1 MLTHPLLSFAARLI
15 ALLAVLAAPLCA
27 SAQPTEYEVGA
38 SLVCDTQTQAERF
51 VALFSGDAQ
60 AAIDAVNAEEHDP
73 TACALINAAYLR
85 GSHVGTARH
94 GDSAFEIVRILVVG
108 IDTPAGIQ
116 AVQPSAYFSLFGVK
130 EYAVKPVTRMCHL
143 TGRMNEVPNQ
153 KGSIATNSP

>member
-1 MLTHPLLSFAARLI
+1 MLTHPLPSFATRLI
-15 ALLAVLAAPLCA
+15 PLLAALAVPLCA

-51 VALFSGDAQ
+51 VALFSGDAR

-85 GSHVGTARH
+85 GSQVGTARH
-94 GDSAFEIVRILVVG
+94 GDNAFEIVRILVVG

-130 EYAVKPVTRMCHL
+130 EYAV
-143 TGRMNEVPNQ
+143 
-153 KGSIATNSP
+153 

>member
-1 MLTHPLLSFAARLI
+1 LSAAIDSNVTEVDAMLTHPLLSFAIRLI
-15 ALLAVLAAPLCA
+15 PLLAVLAAPLCA

-38 SLVCDTQTQAERF
+38 SLVCDTKTQAERF

-94 GDSAFEIVRILVVG
+94 GDDAFEIVRILVVG

-116 AVQPSAYFSLFGVK
+116 AVQPSAYFSLFGIK
-130 EYAVKPVTRMCHL
+130 EYAV
-143 TGRMNEVPNQ
+143 
-153 KGSIATNSP
+153 